1 VLHAFRFG
9 DDSCLNSKGIGC
21 VVLRDSSDRE
31 VVIDGVLYVP
41 SLKTK
46 LLSLGQLLQKG
57 FIMEMKENG
66 LNVYD

>member
-1 VLHAFRFG
+1 
-9 DDSCLNSKGIGC
+9 